1 MSFKASFI
9 RKVNKMK
16 FDINK
21 FLEKGNNKL
30 IAKIIDA
37 VVIAAISIFSLYY
50 LALILST
57 PTNSEYL
64 TTVGALIVKFLIFAL
79 IDVIL
84 ILFTKP
90 LFGFTSIFDSI
101 AAYRTLKAREKANK
115 KEIEETAKA
124 TLAAARAAR
133 KAEEAR
139 KKEEASK

>member
-1 MSFKASFI
+1 
-9 RKVNKMK
+9 MK
-16 FDINK
+16 FNINK
-21 FLEKGNNKL
+21 FLEKDNNKK

-37 VVIAAISIFSLYY
+37 VVIAVLSIFGLYY
-50 LALILST
+50 LVLVLST
-57 PTNSEYL
+57 PTNADYL
-64 TTVGALIVKFLIFAL
+64 ASVGSNIVKFAIIAAV
-79 IDVIL
+79 DAIL

-139 KKEEASK
+139 NKEEASK

>member
-1 MSFKASFI
+1 
-9 RKVNKMK
+9 MK

-21 FLEKGNNKL
+21 FLETGNNKKIVKIVDIVL
-30 IAKIIDA
+30 IAA
-37 VVIAAISIFSLYY
+37 LSIVTLYY
-50 LALILST
+50 LFQVLSA
-57 PTNSEYL
+57 PTTSEYL
-64 TTVGALIVKFLIFAL
+64 ASVGSNIVMFAIFAA
-79 IDVIL
+79 IDAIL

-139 KKEEASK
+139 KKEEASN